1 MLGWRSLLKEVIFIL
16 IVVIFGGCV
25 PKINYQ
31 APINISE
38 RYYIVKEPEDRDK
51 KILFDNYITA
61 VGENRGILGIL
72 IGGYYYKIKDYS
84 LAKSYLEKFK
94 SFSANPYLEV
104 ARDVWLKDIM
114 VKEDGLGKYI
124 TDISGIDQKYK
135 GTEGYNFFYKYFCGG
150 SSGEFV
156 ECFNQKYGIE
166 KKQNEIEKK
175 GLDSGSSLETQDVK
189 SVNTQAPEENIV
201 FPENVELYVE
211 QGSFDTDFVKGVI
224 VSVETKNLP
233 LSIKTGIPAEGY
245 YLNVT
250 NNTLD
255 IIQEADSKTVSLIPD
270 YKSVLDVVGTD
281 ALLNKSAKVYII
293 AGDGF
298 RKEGEYLKSIFD
310 EIGTQTILFGFD
322 TKEIRFEYRYDEMY
336 YGNDNI
342 SFVTIGKEKDILE
355 YVPFIKFTATNPDN
369 VTIFAV
375 TDLFSGKEISSDY
388 IKYFKDIRLG
398 SFFNSLTDEEDR
410 KFNKR
415 FEDYYGKIP
424 EFDAYLGRMVAQSII
439 EAPMELGVKFES
451 KFIQIHKD
459 GVVDLL
465 GGWYD

>member
-1 MLGWRSLLKEVIFIL
+1 M
-16 IVVIFGGCV
+16 
-25 PKINYQ
+25 
-31 APINISE
+31 
-38 RYYIVKEPEDRDK
+38 
-51 KILFDNYITA
+51 
-61 VGENRGILGIL
+61 GENRGILGIL

-84 LAKSYLEKFK
+84 VAKSYLEKFK

-104 ARDVWLKDIM
+104 AREVWIKDIM
-114 VKEDGLGKYI
+114 VKEDGLEKYI
-124 TDISGIDQKYK
+124 SDISGIDQKYK
-135 GTEGYNFFYKYFCGG
+135 GTEGYNFFYKYFCKGLP
-150 SSGEFV
+150 GEFFR
-156 ECFNQKYGIE
+156 CFKEMYDIE
-166 KKQNEIEKK
+166 KKQNETEKR
-175 GLDSGSSLETQDVK
+175 GLDSESSPDTQDVK
-189 SVNTQAPEENIV
+189 SVNNQELEENIV
-201 FPENVELYVE
+201 FPKDVKLYVE

-233 LSIKTGIPAEGY
+233 LTIKTGIPAEGY
-245 YLNVT
+245 YLDVT
-250 NNTLD
+250 NNTLG
-255 IIQEADSKTVSLIPD
+255 IIQGKDNNTILLTPD

-281 ALLNKSAKVYII
+281 ALFNKSAKVYIM
-293 AGDGF
+293 AGDGC

-310 EIGTQTILFGFD
+310 EIGTDSILFGFD

-369 VTIFAV
+369 VTVFAV
-375 TDLFSGKEISSDY
+375 TDLFSGKEITSDY
-388 IKYFKDIRLG
+388 IKYFKNIRLA
-398 SFFNSLTDEEDR
+398 SFFNSLTDDEDR

-424 EFDAYLGRMVAQSII
+424 EFDAYLGRMVAESII
-439 EAPMELGVKFES
+439 EAPLELGIKFES

-459 GVVDLL
+459 GVVDVL